1 MFLKKIIMFQKF
13 VQENIIH
20 SFKEDKKMD
29 LLSHIVLL
37 VYHGNL
43 RQAQSVG
50 AVVGDVTTRR
60 SIFFDILFRYACRL
74 VNGPASLREFF
85 SERS

>member
-1 MFLKKIIMFQKF
+1 MFQKF

-43 RQAQSVG
+43 RQAQSVC

-60 SIFFDILFRYACRL
+60 SIFFDILFRYACLL

-85 SERS
+85 SERSCF